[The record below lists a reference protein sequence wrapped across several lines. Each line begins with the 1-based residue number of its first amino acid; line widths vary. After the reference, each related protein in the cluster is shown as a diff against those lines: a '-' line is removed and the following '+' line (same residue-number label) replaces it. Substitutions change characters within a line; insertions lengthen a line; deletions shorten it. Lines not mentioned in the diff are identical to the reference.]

1 MPLPL
6 LGIVIEDRYN
16 DHLQHILGAMFAARR
31 SGWNVLIHSNP
42 AILANMGVSALYY
55 TRYDMMGIDRVA
67 EMHASGIPVLLG
79 AVSHEGLPDIGI
91 DHIHGHRIIAAFLKR
106 RSIKKV
112 AYAKGPAGHSHAD
125 ERLLCF
131 QQAMSREG
139 FQTADYHVYQA
150 TFDIEPSVEST
161 VETLIAHPDVGAVV
175 CCNDACATG
184 VLLAIKRLGLDQF
197 KDVMVIGYG
206 NSKAMADISPYP
218 FITVNTPLI
227 KVGVDGFHALKRAH
241 ENNTIL
247 SDNIRIR
254 PSFNSRN
261 IEHGDP
267 AHERFEWDCVDEYD
281 GLLVDLI
288 NLLGPLGPR
297 YGRALMRHFRLRI
310 VKGMPLIENFEH
322 FLIRGM
328 YYGLNPLAAMTIL
341 TDLDRQYGLWSASHS
356 IADANPQTFI
366 ESLRESIQWITL
378 QRKGYIH
385 SAMAYSM
392 MVSQSWAR
400 TKRHTFDVDE
410 EIGLIAS
417 TLYNHHVKNAW
428 LMLFDNQSASLGAY
442 RGRANGWRLSG
453 GNALALNPLHIRED
467 LNLPHLLESNS
478 ETWGMELLPLETAQK
493 RVFGFILMDTDSRY
507 AFMFGHLIDIISE
520 RMENALLYRTM
531 SAYARQ
537 LEGNNKELQ
546 SRSDDLERQKRIV
559 EEQKAKAEKA
569 NLAKN
574 EFLANMSH
582 EIRTPMNAIIGMTE
596 VLLSDPM
603 PESHRQML
611 RLVDTSSRNL
621 LGVIDEILAFSR
633 IESGVIEVAHE
644 PYDLRQLMS
653 DVAKGFS
660 GKARQKGIEVII
672 GNEVSK
678 PRFFLGDETK
688 LRQILMNLMDNA
700 VKFTDIGSIRLDAS
714 ARMLDDR
721 KARIELSVKDTGI
734 GISPET
740 RASIFQPF
748 TQGDMSMNRRHG
760 GTGLGLTIVEKL
772 VRAIGGK
779 IAVDAQQGD
788 GSCFRI
794 EFEQDIHEVAVH
806 QVSGH
811 MMGLL
816 CMQDSPI
823 IDDIRRK
830 LSDCGADVAACP
842 GVNDMISQLKS
853 KSFHI
858 SDFDF
863 GIMDGAELIDLMRK
877 PDSVDWKSF
886 ASIPWLILEWITPA
900 STYTSEPSSRIPLST
915 RLEKPLSVID
925 CERFIRS
932 IRCGREKKIPVT
944 SPEVPELST
953 QPRILVVEDNRIN
966 QITVERMLSKSGFR
980 VTIAQHG
987 KQALEALKH
996 LEFAAILMD
1005 VQMPEMNGYDATRAI
1020 RKIEQEAGNHI
1031 PIIALT
1037 AHAMREEKDRC
1048 LKCGMDDYLTKPVRM
1063 KDLVD
1068 TLYRYI
1074 PQAS

>member
-1 MPLPL
+1 MPRPL

-16 DHLQHILGAMFAARR
+16 DHLQHILGAMIAARKD
-31 SGWNVLIHSNP
+31 GWNVLIHNNP
-42 AILANMGVSALYY
+42 AIFRHMGVSALYY
-55 TRYDMMGIDRVA
+55 SRYDMEGIEEVEA
-67 EMHASGIPVLLG
+67 MHEAGTPVLLG
-79 AVSHEGLPDIGI
+79 AVSHGKLPDIGI
-91 DHIHGHRIIAAFLKR
+91 DHQHGHRIVAKFLKR
-106 RSIKKV
+106 RGIRKV
-112 AYAKGPAGHSHAD
+112 AYAKGPAGHSHAK
-125 ERLLCF
+125 ERLRCF
-131 QQAMSREG
+131 EDAMVREG
-139 FQTADYHVYQA
+139 YQPEDYLVYQA
-150 TFDIEPSVEST
+150 TFDIEPSVEAT
-161 VETLIAHPDVGAVV
+161 VETLVSHPDIRAVV

-218 FITVNTPLI
+218 FIAVNTPLI
-227 KVGVDGFHALKRAH
+227 QVGMEGFLALRNAH
-241 ENNTIL
+241 ENRTPIKGKT
-247 SDNIRIR
+247 RIR
-254 PSFNSRN
+254 PCLNSRG

-267 AHERFEWDCVDEYD
+267 ALERFEWDCIDEYD
-281 GLLVDLI
+281 RLLVDLI
-288 NLLGPLGPR
+288 NLLGPLSPR
-297 YGRALMRHFRLRI
+297 FGRALIRHFRLRLT
-310 VKGMPLIENFEH
+310 KGMPLVDNFER

-328 YYGLNPLAAMTIL
+328 FYGLNPLATMTIL
-341 TDLDRQYGLWSASHS
+341 TDLDRLYGLWSTFHKV
-356 IADANPQTFI
+356 ADANPQTFI
-366 ESLRESIQWITL
+366 GSLRESIQWITL

-392 MVSQSWAR
+392 VVSQSWAR

-428 LMLFDNQSASLGAY
+428 LLLFDNQSATLGAY
-442 RGRANGWRLSG
+442 RGRASGWRLSG
-453 GNALALNPLHIRED
+453 GNALPINPVHIRED
-467 LNLPHLLESNS
+467 LNLPLLLASNS

-507 AFMFGHLIDIISE
+507 SFMFGHLIDIISE

-546 SRSDDLERQKRIV
+546 SRTDDLERQKRIA
-559 EEQKAKAEKA
+559 EEQKLKAEKA
-569 NLAKN
+569 NQAKN

-596 VLLSDPM
+596 VLMGDPM

-611 RLVDTSSRNL
+611 KLVDTSSRNL

-633 IESGVIEVAHE
+633 IESGVMEVAHE
-644 PYDLRQLMS
+644 PYDLRQLMA

-672 GNEVSK
+672 GNEVTK
-678 PRFFLGDETK
+678 PRFFLGDESK

-700 VKFTDIGSIRLDAS
+700 VKFTDIGSVRLDAT

-721 KARIELSVKDTGI
+721 RARVELSVKDTGI
-734 GISPET
+734 GIPNE
-740 RASIFQPF
+740 AKAAIFQPF

-772 VRAIGGK
+772 VRAMGGK
-779 IAVDAQQGD
+779 VSVDAQQGE
-788 GSCFRI
+788 GSRFRI
-794 EFEQDIHEVAVH
+794 EIEQDVHEVPIP
-806 QVSGH
+806 H
-811 MMGLL
+811 MFGQRMGLI

-830 LSDCGADVAACP
+830 LSACETDAASCSGAQ
-842 GVNDMISQLKS
+842 DMLSQLKA
-853 KSFHI
+853 KAFHI
-858 SDFDF
+858 RDFDF
-863 GIMDGAELIDLMRK
+863 GIMDGVELIELMRR
-877 PDSVDWKSF
+877 PDGVDWPSL
-886 ASIPWLILEWITPA
+886 ASIPWLILEWSTPA
-900 STYTSEPSSRIPLST
+900 STLTSDPAIRLPKCT
-915 RLEKPLSVID
+915 RLEKPLSVMD
-925 CERFIRS
+925 CERFLKAITH
-932 IRCGREKKIPVT
+932 REETAP
-944 SPEVPELST
+944 SPAPAEAKEPGI

-966 QITVERMLSKSGFR
+966 QITVERMLCKSGFR

-996 LEFAAILMD
+996 LDFAAILMD

-1020 RKIEQEAGNHI
+1020 RKIEEQAGNHT

-1048 LKCGMDDYLTKPVRM
+1048 LDCGMDDYLTKPVRM

-1068 TLYRYI
+1068 TLWRYI
-1074 PQAS
+1074 PQPS